1 MEESTIEEWT
11 LTEKESIA
19 KETNG
24 EKSSFSFYV
33 HMNTDLSAT
42 VATQKS

>member
-1 MEESTIEEWT
+1 MEESTIEGWT

-24 EKSSFSFYV
+24 EKSGRY
-33 HMNTDLSAT
+33 
-42 VATQKS
+42 QCI